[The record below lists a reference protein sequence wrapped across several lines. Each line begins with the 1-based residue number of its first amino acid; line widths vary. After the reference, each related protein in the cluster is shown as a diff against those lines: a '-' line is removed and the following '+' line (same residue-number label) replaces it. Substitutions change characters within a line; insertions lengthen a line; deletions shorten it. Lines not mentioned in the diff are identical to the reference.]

1 MRYEGAASE
10 HWNCDSL
17 LIFMHGNL
25 YHFQRYTTMVLGF
38 IIIII
43 NFCSLQTTNLVLY
56 VYFWKYM
63 YTLISSNSE
72 NLLKL
77 RIYCRI
83 FFLANCILRMFRSL
97 ISNYWLSQVSKQT
110 YKWRSKFTIDECY
123 FLFSHILFTLHHRF
137 ATIILSTN

>member
-1 MRYEGAASE
+1 
-10 HWNCDSL
+10 
-17 LIFMHGNL
+17 MHGNL

-97 ISNYWLSQVSKQT
+97 ISNY
-110 YKWRSKFTIDECY
+110 
-123 FLFSHILFTLHHRF
+123 
-137 ATIILSTN
+137 